1 MRMNEH
7 TYAAYTV
14 AVAYQRR
21 NKLTTVLRFLGFGEE
36 IRVLALA
43 PHGLS
48 PFPVDAN
55 SSRKR
60 EWCRSSSAVFLV
72 VVLSATRPIQSFKR
86 TALPHRAKQNRV
98 LDCQVLT
105 NSFSHANTVQTQTF
119 QVANRTLY
127 YLRSTLT
134 D

>member
-48 PFPVDAN
+48 F
-55 SSRKR
+55 SR
-60 EWCRSSSAVFLV
+60 
-72 VVLSATRPIQSFKR
+72 
-86 TALPHRAKQNRV
+86 
-98 LDCQVLT
+98 
-105 NSFSHANTVQTQTF
+105 
-119 QVANRTLY
+119 
-127 YLRSTLT
+127 
-134 D
+134 